1 MEQPKANSPFSVQNH
16 VYDMTGS
23 RSGSWSDKKLHPPFQ
38 AIIEKGRQAK
48 AQVEQ
53 DQYEAR
59 KAKRESEIKNAA
71 RIRHAEAEANRRR
84 AEESKLSID
93 EYKEKLLD
101 EMTTNITAILE
112 ENYRKEV
119 RAKVYENEDR
129 IASAHEQDVKD
140 KTEARLGKELESV
153 VMAKLGAQFE
163 PEVKQRLAVE
173 LVSVV
178 KAELQAKHETEVRQQ
193 LVQDL
198 GPAVEIELRARYETE
213 VKQRLTE
220 ELQPE
225 VKAELRAQYEEEIKN
240 QLMNESES
248 TIIHDQRGTQ
258 TDDDNKPWGQR
269 DILHTLEE
277 ESFRPTP
284 NDINTKGDEYPDLS
298 HHHLINQDSVQNDQQ
313 EAGFI
318 QTSETTIVTDGDA
331 LVLPRGTKRSLS
343 GVDDEEGDSHARRS
357 KRSRSS
363 SDSEEQQLPSRNVEA
378 VSNPY
383 SGRLRTHESHQGV
396 RHNGDD
402 SQGLSHY
409 KGDNG
414 HEGAQGNNR
423 DSLDHGSSGYNSS
436 DEVQGSPENSTGYG
450 NVDYRSAGDVHEMKG
465 KFLVREWTTPDSAEY
480 VQQANGDLSQDEE
493 ADFDSDDNFQEMNGT
508 FLDPKG
514 AVYNSTED
522 MQGTNGEIP
531 SHEEANYDSARDVR
545 VSNRYN
551 MAKATESYDSED
563 EDREDDEDDED
574 DDEEENEDEDED
586 EEDEGVYGEEYGSEE
601 EEEYSTAPQAG
612 IYSKGGNGVISFS
625 NTQDTAFVLSDSEDE
640 AEKAGDDDKTLVGN
654 DGAGALIDAKECGM
668 PAEET
673 LSLNA

>member
-1 MEQPKANSPFSVQNH
+1 MEQPKPISSISMQNH
-16 VYDMTGS
+16 VYDMTIS
-23 RSGSWSDKKLHPPFQ
+23 RSGSRSDNKLHPPFQ

-101 EMTTNITAILE
+101 EMTTNIKTVLE
-112 ENYRKEV
+112 DKYRKEV

-140 KTEARLGKELESV
+140 KTEARLVKELESV
-153 VMAKLGAQFE
+153 VKAKLGAQFE

-198 GPAVEIELRARYETE
+198 GPAVEIELRAKYEIE
-213 VKQRLTE
+213 VKQRLAE
-220 ELQPE
+220 ELQSE
-225 VKAELRAQYEEEIKN
+225 VKAELRAHYGEEIKN
-240 QLMNESES
+240 RLMDESES
-248 TIIHDQRGTQ
+248 IIIHDQKGTQ
-258 TDDDNKPWGQR
+258 TDDENEPRRQR

-277 ESFRPTP
+277 EPFRPAP

-298 HHHLINQDSVQNDQQ
+298 HHQHLINRDGVQSGQQ
-313 EAGFI
+313 EARFV
-318 QTSETTIVTDGDA
+318 QTLETTIITDGDA
-331 LVLPRGTKRSLS
+331 VVLPRGTKRSLS
-343 GVDDEEGDSHARRS
+343 GVDDEEKDVYARRS
-357 KRSRSS
+357 KRSRSAS
-363 SDSEEQQLPSRNVEA
+363 SDSEGQQLPSRNVEA

-383 SGRLRTHESHQGV
+383 SSRLQIHESLQGV

-409 KGDNG
+409 EGDDG
-414 HEGAQGNNR
+414 HEVAQGNNGYP
-423 DSLDHGSSGYNSS
+423 LDRGNSGYNSS
-436 DEVQGSPENSTGYG
+436 NEVQGSPENSTGYG
-450 NVDYRSAGDVHEMKG
+450 SVDYHSAGDVQGMNG
-465 KFLVREWTTPDSAEY
+465 KFLVREWTNHDSIEY
-480 VQQANGDLSQDEE
+480 LQEINGDLSQHEE
-493 ADFDSDDNFQEMNGT
+493 ADFDSDEDVQEGT
-508 FLDPKG
+508 FLNPEG
-514 AVYNSTED
+514 AGYNSIED
-522 MQGTNGEIP
+522 MQGTNGDFL
-531 SHEEANYDSARDVR
+531 SHEEADYDSAEDVR
-545 VSNRYN
+545 ASNRYY
-551 MAKATESYDSED
+551 KAVKTTESCNSED
-563 EDREDDEDDED
+563 GDREDDEED
-574 DDEEENEDEDED
+574 DEDEDED
-586 EEDEGVYGEEYGSEE
+586 EDEGDYGEEYGSEE

-612 IYSKGGNGVISFS
+612 SHSNGGNGVISFS

-640 AEKAGDDDKTLVGN
+640 AEKAGDEDKTLVGN
-654 DGAGALIDAKECGM
+654 DGAGALIDAKHYGM

-673 LSLNA
+673 LFLSA